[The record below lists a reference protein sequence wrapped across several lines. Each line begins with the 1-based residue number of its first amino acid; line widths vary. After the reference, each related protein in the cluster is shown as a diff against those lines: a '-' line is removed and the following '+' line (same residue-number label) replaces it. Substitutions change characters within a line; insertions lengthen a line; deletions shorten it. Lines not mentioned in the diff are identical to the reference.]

1 MNNWAPLIEPATVGL
16 SFGMAALVVSI
27 VIALLGRVGEWS
39 RSLTWWVG
47 ASACMTLGYLMNI
60 LQVALPPGLVLMV
73 SNPLTVVGACLF
85 LVGTRHLLN
94 LPPSLAQLF
103 PLIGLST
110 IGSVLFA
117 VIWPNLVGRV
127 FTQVICLTVVT
138 MLNMSLLRRLDYGYY
153 HFPARFL
160 LVINGLLMLFMV
172 LRAGSVLV
180 SGGPETTVVVTP
192 FNTLVYAFSGALIL
206 AYLTGVLLLCFAEKQ
221 TLLRRLAAEDSLTG
235 VLNRLGLR
243 DALDAWPSGQPGVAN
258 VFDIDHFKR
267 VNDGYGHE
275 AGDLLLKTFAQALR
289 ATAPAGAIVARLGG
303 DEFCVVETA
312 RMRRK
317 NPDWIDRLK
326 QQLPTRLE
334 LAAPVAISCKVS
346 CGSARFNMIEGEFS
360 EALRTADRALYRSKA
375 RRALRANAAEA
386 ANAANATNAAHAP
399 YRAAAENAA

>member
-1 MNNWAPLIEPATVGL
+1 MTAWLLSLEPATVGI
-16 SFGMAALVVSI
+16 SFGLAGLVLSI

-39 RSLTWWVG
+39 RSLSWWVG
-47 ASACMTLGYLMNI
+47 ASASITFGYLINA
-60 LQVALPPGLVLMV
+60 LQVTLPPSIVLMV
-73 SNPLTVVGACLF
+73 SNPLTVVGVCLF

-94 LPPSLAQLF
+94 QPPLVVQLG
-103 PLIGLST
+103 PVVAVATL
-110 IGSVLFA
+110 GSVLFA
-117 VIWPNLVGRV
+117 VIWPSLVGRV
-127 FTQVICLTVVT
+127 VIQVICLGVVT
-138 MLNMSLLRRLDYGYY
+138 VWNMSLLRQLDHGYY

-160 LVINGLLMLFMV
+160 LVINGVLLLFMV
-172 LRAGSVLV
+172 LRAGDVILG
-180 SGGPETTVVVTP
+180 GGPPTAVVVTP
-192 FNTLVYAFSGALIL
+192 LNTLVYAISGALIL

-243 DALDAWPSGQPGVAN
+243 DALDAWPLSQPGVAN

-289 ATAPAGAIVARLGG
+289 ATAPDGAIVARLGG

-317 NPDWIDRLK
+317 NPDWIETLK

-334 LAAPVAISCKVS
+334 LATPVAISCKVS
-346 CGSARFNMIEGEFS
+346 HGSARFNVIEREFS
-360 EALRTADRALYRSKA
+360 EALRTADRALYRTKA
-375 RRALRANAAEA
+375 RRALRANATSA
-386 ANAANATNAAHAP
+386 ANAPHLTTAGTAA
-399 YRAAAENAA
+399 